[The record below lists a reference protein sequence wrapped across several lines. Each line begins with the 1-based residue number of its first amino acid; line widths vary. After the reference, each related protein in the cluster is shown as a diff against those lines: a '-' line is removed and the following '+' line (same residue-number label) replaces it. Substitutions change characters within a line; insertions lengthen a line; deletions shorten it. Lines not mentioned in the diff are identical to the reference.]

1 MRRSCGD
8 ALVGALLVGIVLGG
22 CSTSSPGVARRAQP
36 VDDSLVIPTA
46 VSNHGAIYREGR
58 DLRLFEHFVARN
70 VGDILTVRLAETT
83 DGSKS
88 ASTTT
93 KKSSKA
99 DLPGPVIGGRPVTV
113 GGTKILAGALADE
126 SAFAGEGASKQS
138 NRLFGD
144 VTVVVERRLPNGD
157 LFVRGEKSIVIN
169 QGRESIRVSGIVRS
183 VDIEPDNSVL
193 STRLG
198 MANIAYSGR
207 GALADSN
214 APGLFSRLFNA
225 PWLPF

>member
-1 MRRSCGD
+1 MTLVFDSKAYAAVVVSCLTACSAPTSRLA
-8 ALVGALLVGIVLGG
+8 ALAEPTVESISVGAA
-22 CSTSSPGVARRAQP
+22 SA
-36 VDDSLVIPTA
+36 
-46 VSNHGAIYREGR
+46 NHGAIYREGR

-83 DGSKS
+83 DASKS

-99 DLPGPVIGGRPVTV
+99 DLPGPVIAGRPVAI
-113 GGTKILAGALADE
+113 GGTKIFAGALADD

-144 VTVVVERRLPNGD
+144 VTVIVERRLPNGD
-157 LFVRGEKSIVIN
+157 LYVRGDKSIVIN
-169 QGRESIRVSGIVRS
+169 QGRESIRVSGIVRP
-183 VDIEPDNSVL
+183 VDIEPDNSVV

-198 MANIAYSGR
+198 AANIAYSGR